1 MANKKKYTLK
11 TAGPDDPIYKE
22 GFQIYAVSSKQ
33 DYAQQRK
40 QKEGLEN
47 QFLHPVNL
55 KQSRTKILKELIKVL
70 QNNGWK
76 LRRKNDA
83 N

>member
-1 MANKKKYTLK
+1 MANKKNYTLK

-22 GFQIYAVSSKQ
+22 EFQIYAVSSKQ

-47 QFLHPVNL
+47 QFLHTVKP
-55 KQSRTKILKELIKVL
+55 KQSRQSNLKNLIKAL
-70 QNNGWK
+70 QDNGWK
-76 LRRKNDA
+76 IRRDS
-83 N
+83 